1 MSSRLC
7 LRSAKLAALV
17 LVCGTMVSSASAQ
30 IATAIT
36 QPLALGGIPN
46 TNPALVYKLNLATG
60 VSTQFYD
67 PLAAPVMLATAPGI
81 QGLAADEANRRL
93 FAITTN
99 GLRSDLYAIGYDT
112 AQATFIAQCRVDPAV
127 TNTVA
132 NQNGLVLTGLAYDS
146 TRNKLYGTKSLQGGS
161 GATLRPEGIYE
172 INVTTGQSTLVRTFE
187 TSPASDFTI
196 DGIDYDATTDK
207 LYMADDDTTLG
218 QNVFSL
224 TASDLSAPLVI
235 VFTYPTGVNDVD
247 GLAVGGGKVF
257 LLSDGVQ
264 GNGGFHRIYD
274 LASGTFDANIASP
287 YPSYAPS
294 SIGPVNPSGA
304 ATYAPGLFTV
314 ITTPRCNAAD
324 IAYDDGTP
332 LPPNGP
338 AGGTNNG
345 VTEGDYNLFFA
356 RFFDSDLAVDIANDD
371 GSPLPPF
378 GTLTTNNGVTEGDYN
393 LFFSIFF
400 DGCSF

>member
-1 MSSRLC
+1 MSSSNRL
-7 LRSAKLAALV
+7 RTSAFAALV
-17 LVCGTMVSSASAQ
+17 VVSGTLASTVSAQ

-36 QPLALGGIPN
+36 RPAALGPNPN
-46 TNPALVYKLNLATG
+46 TNPALVYKLDLSTG
-60 VSTQFYD
+60 ESTQFYD
-67 PLAAPVMLATAPGI
+67 PLAEPPLPATAPGF

-112 AQATFIAQCRVDPAV
+112 AEATFIAQVRVDPAV
-127 TNTVA
+127 DNTVS

-146 TRNKLYGTKSLQGGS
+146 TRQKLFGVKSLQGGS

-172 INVTTGQSTLVRTFE
+172 INVTTGQTTLVRTFE
-187 TSPASDFTI
+187 LSPASDFTI
-196 DGIDYDATTDK
+196 DGFDYDAATDRF
-207 LYMADDDTTLG
+207 YMADDDTTGG
-218 QNVFSL
+218 QNVYSL
-224 TASDLSAPLVI
+224 TAADLNASLVL
-235 VFTYPTGVNDVD
+235 VFTYPAGTTDVD
-247 GLAVGGGKVF
+247 GLAAGGGKVF
-257 LLSDGVQ
+257 LLSDGPQ
-264 GNGGFHRIYD
+264 GNGGFHQIYD
-274 LASGTFDANIASP
+274 LATGTFDEPIATP

-304 ATYAPGLFTV
+304 ATYAPGLFTPV
-314 ITTPRCNAAD
+314 APARCNPAD
-324 IAYDDGTP
+324 IANDDGTP

-356 RFFDSDLAVDIANDD
+356 RFFDSDIAVDIANDD

-378 GTLTTNNGVTEGDYN
+378 GPLATNNGVTEGDYN

-400 DGCSF
+400 DGCAF